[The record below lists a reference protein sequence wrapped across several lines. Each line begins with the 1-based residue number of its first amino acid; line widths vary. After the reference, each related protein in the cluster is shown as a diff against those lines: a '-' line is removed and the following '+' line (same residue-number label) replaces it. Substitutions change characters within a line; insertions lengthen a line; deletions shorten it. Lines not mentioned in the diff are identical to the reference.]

1 MERRDFLMKEIENLT
16 HILSKLVSKVS
27 GLKAV
32 DFEVIIK
39 EINDDLSSNFEFTL
53 DELISSDKSIIL
65 EKIEKRDIINVELLP
80 NLLSGIIDK
89 IKELKRENDYNIDE
103 LSKKAIIIIEYI
115 DAETKTFSMSRM
127 DLKKKLHEKTL

>member
-127 DLKKKLHEKTL
+127 DLKKKLQGK

>member
-1 MERRDFLMKEIENLT
+1 MKEIENLT